1 MSEGIKIRR
10 ATINDVDFLV
20 DTIVAAE
27 KSGTDNFGLAKLFE
41 LSEGEMRSY
50 IKAMLEEEV
59 DGCEFSVSSFLVAE
73 HQGRVV
79 SAFAGWMEGQNEE
92 GLSSAILKSN
102 LLGYCLP
109 MKNVVKSQ
117 TKSDVVRHLQIE
129 REEGTYQLEYSYT
142 LPEYRGK
149 GIMKDIINM
158 HIIDCQQN
166 TPPIQPHRNQD
177 GGIRKI
183 QVHVFANNEAA
194 IGTYKRCGFEI
205 TKEFNSNNPLVEQ
218 YFPYHTI
225 LLMERIV

>member
-1 MSEGIKIRR
+1 MSEEIKIRR
-10 ATINDVDFLV
+10 ATLNDVDFLV

-41 LSEGEMRSY
+41 LSEGEMRTY

-59 DGCEFSVSSFLVAE
+59 DGCEFSVSSFLVAD
-73 HQGRVV
+73 HQGKAV
-79 SAFAGWMEGQNEE
+79 SAFAGWVEGQNED
-92 GLSSAILKSN
+92 GMSSALLKSN
-102 LLGYCLP
+102 LIGYCLP
-109 MKNVVKSQ
+109 MENVMKSQ
-117 TKSDVVRHLQIE
+117 SKSDIVRPLQIE

-158 HIIDCQQN
+158 HIVDYQQN
-166 TPPIQPHRNQD
+166 THPHHHQE

-205 TKEFNSNNPLVEQ
+205 TKEYNLNNQLVEQ